1 MPTMLHE
8 GWEQAQLQDTETKM
22 VLVDCWKV
30 RSTNLQLIYQLDSYI
45 IGFHLLL
52 LEIGWSVFQLGTR
65 ANAWQLVFGYLLLI
79 YKQL

>member
-8 GWEQAQLQDTETKM
+8 GWEQVQLQDTETKM